1 MTVVNQFLQ
10 GLPPFEMQSRLLLVP
25 IALAVVVITILVYFS
40 SKEMEEK
47 KKKSFVFMKQFKEKD
62 TINYEDNY
70 TDVNRHKSK
79 RKKKHSRNVQA
90 IDYLSA
96 GSTKSS

>member
-1 MTVVNQFLQ
+1 MTMMNQFLQ

-40 SKEMEEK
+40 SMEMEEK
-47 KKKSFVFMKQFKEKD
+47 KKKSFVFVKQFKEKD
-62 TINYEDNY
+62 MINYEDNY
-70 TDVNRHKSK
+70 TNVNRHKSK
-79 RKKKHSRNVQA
+79 RKKKHSRNVQT
-90 IDYLSA
+90 IDYQSA